1 MNKSALDTK
10 LKLSIHNIS
19 KSYGNVQALKNLS
32 LELKPGIYGL
42 LGANGSGKSTL
53 LNIISQNLKADSGE
67 VKLEANAD
75 ILDVLGF
82 MPQEQSVYKNMS
94 ARAFMYYMA
103 SLKKVKKPQ
112 VQIEALLKEVN
123 LAAVAH
129 QKMKSFSGGMKQRI
143 LLAQA
148 LLGNPKVLL
157 LDEPTAGLDPIE
169 RIRIRNLISS
179 FSEDKIIILA
189 THVVSDI
196 EYIANKV
203 IIIKK
208 GVLLGVKAIS
218 EWLLEIQD
226 KVYEVTVPA
235 EEIAALQEKYL
246 VANIYHSV
254 DGISLRIVS
263 DEKPHKNAVNVN
275 PKLEDVY
282 LYYNGADLFTEDTEI
297 NRQ

>member
-1 MNKSALDTK
+1 MNTITQSTK
-10 LKLSIHNIS
+10 PKLSIQNIS

-32 LELKPGIYGL
+32 LELRPGIYGL

-67 VKLEANAD
+67 VKFEANAD

-203 IIIKK
+203 IIIKN

-226 KVYEVTVPA
+226 KVYEVTVPN
-235 EEIAALQEKYL
+235 EEITALQEKYL

-254 DGISLRIVS
+254 DGIRLRIVS

-297 NRQ
+297 NRK